1 MKMAKKERLLKA
13 FSLEI
18 EFFGGWKAIIYG
30 SIPLIYW
37 LIRRFGRGRVGEIVA
52 FCLAYAVAAAV
63 FVWQFFTAER
73 KLAVLDTL
81 DPTEKRQLQPLVLK
95 KESQLVQNV
104 FNTIENKTRLQ
115 RDFIGWWRVE
125 QEYKDLLMHGSALAR
140 HLPAFA

>member
-1 MKMAKKERLLKA
+1 MESDHLRQYPPDLLA
-13 FSLEI
+13 HSQVR
-18 EFFGGWKAIIYG
+18 
-30 SIPLIYW
+30 P
-37 LIRRFGRGRVGEIVA
+37 GRVGEIVA

-81 DPTEKRQLQPLVLK
+81 DPTEKRQLQLLVLK